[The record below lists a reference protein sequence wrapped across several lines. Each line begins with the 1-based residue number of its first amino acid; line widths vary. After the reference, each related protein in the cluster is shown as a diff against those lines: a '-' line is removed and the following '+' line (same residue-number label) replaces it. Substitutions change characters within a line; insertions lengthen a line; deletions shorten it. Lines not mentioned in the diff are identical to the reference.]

1 MYKKLVIGVA
11 LSGLVL
17 SGCASNSMGGASNT
31 QKGAGIGAI
40 VGALIGK
47 GTGDNDKSRYV
58 WGAAVGALAGSAIGN
73 YMDKQEEEFREEL
86 ADSGV
91 EVYREGDTLRL
102 YMPGSITFSSG
113 NASVDSSF
121 YPVLKD
127 VALVINKY
135 EKTTLM
141 VEGHTDNT
149 GADDM
154 NQRLSEARANSVKNY
169 LVQSGVDNRRVS
181 TLGMGEYTPIADNAT
196 QAGRQKNRRVELKII
211 PMSKN

>member
-1 MYKKLVIGVA
+1 M
-11 LSGLVL
+11 
-17 SGCASNSMGGASNT
+17 
-31 QKGAGIGAI
+31 
-40 VGALIGK
+40 
-47 GTGDNDKSRYV
+47 
-58 WGAAVGALAGSAIGN
+58 
-73 YMDKQEEEFREEL
+73 
-86 ADSGV
+86 
-91 EVYREGDTLRL
+91 RL

-121 YPVLKD
+121 FPVLKD

-169 LVQSGVDNRRVS
+169 LVQNGVDNRRVS
-181 TLGMGEYTPIADNAT
+181 TLGMGEYTPIADNTT

-211 PMSKN
+211 PMSKD

>member
-1 MYKKLVIGVA
+1 MYKKLIVGVA

-17 SGCASNSMGGASNT
+17 SGCASNSMGNASNT

-73 YMDKQEEEFREEL
+73 YMDRQEEEFREEL

-91 EVYREGDTLRL
+91 EVYREGDVLRL

-113 NASVDSSF
+113 NASVDSS
-121 YPVLKD
+121 
-127 VALVINKY
+127 
-135 EKTTLM
+135 
-141 VEGHTDNT
+141 
-149 GADDM
+149 
-154 NQRLSEARANSVKNY
+154 LSLIHISEPTRPY
-169 LVQSGVDNRRVS
+169 
-181 TLGMGEYTPIADNAT
+181 
-196 QAGRQKNRRVELKII
+196 
-211 PMSKN
+211 